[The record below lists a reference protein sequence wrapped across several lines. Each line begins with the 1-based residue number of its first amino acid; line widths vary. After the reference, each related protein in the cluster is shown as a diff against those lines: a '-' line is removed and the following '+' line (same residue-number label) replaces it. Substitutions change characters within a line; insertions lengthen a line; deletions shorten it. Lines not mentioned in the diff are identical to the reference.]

1 MTNTATAEPSP
12 HLRSKD
18 GPSHRTTTF
27 ELFFDLVYVFAVT
40 QLSHLVIDGHLSLV
54 SIRRGA
60 FLLIV
65 VWWAW
70 IYTTWM
76 VNWFDPRSTRVRV
89 VLCGVALASL
99 LMSAAIPTAFTSH
112 AVLFAS
118 AYVALQVGRNLSA
131 VLMLG
136 RHEPLRPVFERTV
149 AWSCAAGVLWIVG
162 ALVSGPNRMALWGPA
177 LAVDLLAPLVGYRT
191 PGLGRSRTDD
201 WPVEGGH
208 FADRFQGFIIIALG
222 ESIVITGGTASGH
235 GLSAR
240 VVVALAVA
248 FLITGALWWLY
259 FDEVAEH
266 SRRNIAESEDPGRL
280 ARDAYTYL
288 HAPIVAGI
296 IMVAVA
302 DDLLIAHPDQSLTT
316 VGVVMTVAGPAIYL
330 LGEALVRLRMI
341 SSFGPQRLLAV
352 VALGVLGVLGAG
364 LSALAL
370 SAAVAAILIGLTVWD
385 QERFRPRS
393 GPFAWV
399 TVRRPRRRT
408 AAGDRRR

>member
-1 MTNTATAEPSP
+1 LEQ
-12 HLRSKD
+12 
-18 GPSHRTTTF
+18 RTTTF

-40 QLSHLVIDGHLSLV
+40 QLSHLVIDGHLSLI
-54 SIRRGA
+54 SIGRAA
-60 FLLIV
+60 FLLLV

-89 VLCGVALASL
+89 VLSGVALASL
-99 LMSAAIPTAFTSH
+99 LMSASIPTAFKSH

-118 AYVALQVGRNLSA
+118 AYVALQVGRNISA

-136 RHEPLRPVFERTV
+136 RHEPLRRVFERTV
-149 AWSCAAGVLWIVG
+149 AWSCAAGVLWIAG
-162 ALVSGPNRMALWGPA
+162 ALVSSPDRMALWGPA

-201 WPVEGGH
+201 WPVDGGH
-208 FADRFQGFIIIALG
+208 FADRFQAFVIIALG
-222 ESIVITGGTASGH
+222 ESIVITGATASGH

-240 VVVALAVA
+240 VVVALVAA

-266 SRRNIAESEDPGRL
+266 SQRNIAESEDPGRL

-288 HAPIVAGI
+288 HVPIVAGI

-302 DDLLIAHPDQSLTT
+302 DDLLIAHPDQSLMTA
-316 VGVVMTVAGPAIYL
+316 GVVMTVAGPAIYL

-341 SSFGPQRLLAV
+341 GSLSPQRLLAV
-352 VALGVLGVLGAG
+352 AVLAVLGVLGAG

-370 SAAVAAILIGLTVWD
+370 SAAVAASLIGRTVWD
-385 QERFRPRS
+385 NERFRPRS
-393 GPFAWV
+393 GPFAW
-399 TVRRPRRRT
+399 TSVRRATPPERLP
-408 AAGDRRR
+408 GE